1 MYRQWREVTK
11 EGRVCPAFFVARLTP
26 AGALPLYTN
35 IGAMG
40 AFVDAVY
47 PGESAS
53 VREILELAGHY
64 RNAALTLGQ
73 LSPRGK
79 PLSHTPRR
87 FLALHAIELYL
98 NAFLLA
104 KGFDHK
110 TIRGHDIGERSRRA
124 IDAGIILRK
133 RTAQHLATLTS
144 NREYLVTRYG
154 PELTATLSQ
163 VNRVMATLEELS
175 QKVQKLV
182 A

>member
-1 MYRQWREVTK
+1 MD
-11 EGRVCPAFFVARLTP
+11 
-26 AGALPLYTN
+26 AG
-35 IGAMG
+35 
-40 AFVDAVY
+40 Y

-53 VREILELAGHY
+53 VREILELAEHY
-64 RNAALTLGQ
+64 RNAALTLEQ
-73 LSPRGK
+73 QFPRGK

-104 KGFDHK
+104 KGTDHK
-110 TIRGHDIGERSRRA
+110 SIRGHDIGERSQRA

-133 RTAQHLATLTS
+133 RTAQHLATLSS

-154 PELTATLSQ
+154 PEMTATLSQ

-175 QKVQKLV
+175 QKVQKLLP
-182 A
+182 

>member
-1 MYRQWREVTK
+1 MD
-11 EGRVCPAFFVARLTP
+11 
-26 AGALPLYTN
+26 AG
-35 IGAMG
+35 
-40 AFVDAVY
+40 Y

-53 VREILELAGHY
+53 VREVLELAGHY
-64 RNAALTLGQ
+64 RYAAIILGER
-73 LSPRGK
+73 SPRGK
-79 PLSHTPRR
+79 LHSHIPRR

-104 KGFDHK
+104 KGIDHK
-110 TIRGHDIGERSRRA
+110 TIRGLQHDIGERSQRA
-124 IDAGIILRK
+124 VDAGLILKK
-133 RTAQHLATLTS
+133 RTAQHLATLSS

-175 QKVQKLV
+175 QKVRKLM